1 MKQETPNS
9 TLSIKNLRRRGW
21 KVRVLHQR
29 NYFLRNRMDG
39 TSSEVCAKGGITEI
53 QLTSPDKL
61 INASGTAVCSEEDNY
76 DRKVGNAIALGR
88 AWKKYESLLDS
99 LINL

>member
-39 TSSEVCAKGGITEI
+39 ASSEVCAKGGVTEI
-53 QLTSPDKL
+53 QLTSPDKT
-61 INASGTAVCSEEDNY
+61 INVSGRAVCSEEDNY

-88 AWKKYESLLDS
+88 AWKEAEKAISE
-99 LINL
+99 